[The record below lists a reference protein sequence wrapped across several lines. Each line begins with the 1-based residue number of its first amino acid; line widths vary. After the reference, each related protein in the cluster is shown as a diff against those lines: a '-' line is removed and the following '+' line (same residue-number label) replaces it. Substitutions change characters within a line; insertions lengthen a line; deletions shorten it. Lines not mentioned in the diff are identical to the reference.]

1 MTILAFVPAR
11 GGSKGIPR
19 KNLVPLAG
27 RPLITYTLD
36 TIRELSDLVLPF
48 VSTDDD
54 EIATVCAEEGFV
66 TDYRRSASI
75 STDNASIV
83 DAVFEALEW
92 LATTTTVD
100 ITGILVLQPTTPL
113 RSTAELRT
121 AIEWFIS
128 AQVASAV
135 SVVPMREHPYE
146 CIEVIDETA
155 WKYLVKPPVKNLQRQ
170 AYAKYFYFIDGS
182 FYLATPMFLKQ
193 HKTFLVE
200 NETQLFVSEQKTAVD
215 IDDHD
220 DLRLAE
226 SVLHVNRD
234 ISQKDL

>member
-19 KNLVPLAG
+19 KNLAPLSG

-36 TIRELSDLVLPF
+36 TIRELSDLVLPL

-54 EIATVCAEEGFV
+54 EIAAVCAEEGFA
-66 TDYRRSASI
+66 THYRRSASI

-100 ITGILVLQPTTPL
+100 ITGILVLQPTTPF

-121 AIEWFIS
+121 AIEWFTS
-128 AQVASAV
+128 KQVTSVV

-146 CIEVIDETA
+146 CVEVIDKTA
-155 WKYLVKPPVKNLQRQ
+155 WKYLVEPPVKNLQRQ
-170 AYAKYFYFIDGS
+170 AYAKHFYFIDGS
-182 FYLATPMFLKQ
+182 FYLVTPMFLKQ

-200 NETQLFVSEQKTAVD
+200 NETQLFVSEQKMAVD
-215 IDDHD
+215 IDDQQ

-226 SVLHVNRD
+226 SLLYLRD
-234 ISQKDL
+234 DK